1 LPSVLLPVPSLP
13 PERLEQLRARQARM
27 EEQDARNEL
36 AKAARNE
43 LERFSPFLSLS
54 LSFLSRLLAS

>member
-1 LPSVLLPVPSLP
+1 
-13 PERLEQLRARQARM
+13 M

-54 LSFLSRLLAS
+54 LSPFSLAFSLPE